1 MPGENA
7 QAPTADKNPVGAR
20 LAGDEALKSCINF
33 AAAIASK
40 LLL

>member
-7 QAPTADKNPVGAR
+7 QAPTSDKNPVGAR
-20 LAGDEALKSCINF
+20 FTGDEALKSCINF
-33 AAAIASK
+33 GAAIASK